1 MRESLIIVSLILGQA
16 LGQAELPP
24 RLDQYTLAKGPVV
37 IGGVSQNA
45 SGLTYHAGRD
55 SLFVVL
61 DAPQRVIE
69 LGLDGSLKRKINLN
83 KFEDTEGIVWLGENR
98 FAVVEEAHGN
108 IVLIELEPKDGG
120 VSWKKAKKLPT
131 GIKVNLTNGLE
142 GIAYDPLA
150 KRYFVAREKRSPAVF
165 KIIPPKPESN
175 TPPTA
180 ILMSLAGRGLRD
192 ISGLHYDAKN
202 ERLLI
207 LSHESA
213 CVVEANKYGI
223 ETSRLLLRGG
233 KAGLSRTIFK
243 AEGVALDKRGTLY
256 IVSEPNLLY
265 VFKKGNL
272 QPEESDNKEAK

>member
-1 MRESLIIVSLILGQA
+1 MRGLITAVGLLLGQVLCEA
-16 LGQAELPP
+16 QEST

-61 DAPQRVIE
+61 DSPQRVVE
-69 LGLDGSLKRKINLN
+69 LSLDGSLERKINLN

-98 FAVVEEAHGN
+98 FAVAEEALGN

-120 VSWKKAKKLPT
+120 VSWKKAKKLNPD
-131 GIKVNLTNGLE
+131 IKVNAANGLE
-142 GIAYDPLA
+142 GIAYDPLG
-150 KRYFVAREKRSPAVF
+150 KRFFVAREKRSPAVF
-165 KIIPPKPESN
+165 KIIPPKPESDM
-175 TPPTA
+175 PTTS

-192 ISGLHYDAKN
+192 ISGLHYDAKS

-213 CVVEANKYGI
+213 CVVETNKYGI

-233 KAGLSRTIFK
+233 KSGLSRTIFK
-243 AEGVALDKRGTLY
+243 AEGVALDKHGTLY

-265 VFKKGNL
+265 VFKK
-272 QPEESDNKEAK
+272 AKPRPQSSGCMGSK

>member
-1 MRESLIIVSLILGQA
+1 MRELFITASLLLGQA

-120 VSWKKAKKLPT
+120 VSWKKAKKLKPD
-131 GIKVNLTNGLE
+131 IKVNATNGLE

-150 KRYFVAREKRSPAVF
+150 KRFFVAREKRSPAVF

-243 AEGVALDKRGTLY
+243 AEGIALDKRGTLY

-265 VFKKGNL
+265 TFKPK
-272 QPEESDNKEAK
+272 PKKE